1 MDLGTTTT
9 ECSDEIFRILPNQEA
24 SQSKFQLTLINM
36 FKNKPT
42 IPHPS
47 MSSRYKTNNVENIR
61 FGVLRNNVS
70 SSDAFHCHPSKK
82 ISIDPSDGRPNSGR
96 GGKNSESRKGNF
108 LHSTSDFEKE
118 ADYN

>member
-1 MDLGTTTT
+1 
-9 ECSDEIFRILPNQEA
+9 
-24 SQSKFQLTLINM
+24 
-36 FKNKPT
+36 
-42 IPHPS
+42 

-82 ISIDPSDGRPNSGR
+82 ISIEPSPSDGQRPGSGR
-96 GGKNSESRKGNF
+96 GSKLSDARKANF
-108 LHSTSDFEKE
+108 LHSTSEFEKD